1 MGKYSIYATK
11 QDYAKAY
18 DELKG
23 IEESMG
29 LTLDWKKMKA
39 MHLDGLSTL
48 IRALKN
54 KTITPEPTITKP
66 NVKLV
71 GADSNVYNLMAICIQ
86 WLKGVG
92 QGDKVHEFKQRVLN
106 AGSYDEALQIMLEY
120 VDAE

>member
-11 QDYAKAY
+11 QDYEKMY
-18 DELKG
+18 VELK
-23 IEESMG
+23 ELEAALG
-29 LTLDWKKMKA
+29 LTLDWKTMKA
-39 MHLDGLSTL
+39 THLDGLSTL

-71 GADSNVYNLMAICIQ
+71 GADSNVYHLIGLCVQ
-86 WLKGVG
+86 GLKSIG
-92 QGDKVHEFKQRVLN
+92 QDEQAVEFKKRVMDSH
-106 AGSYDEALQIMLEY
+106 SYDEALQIMLEY